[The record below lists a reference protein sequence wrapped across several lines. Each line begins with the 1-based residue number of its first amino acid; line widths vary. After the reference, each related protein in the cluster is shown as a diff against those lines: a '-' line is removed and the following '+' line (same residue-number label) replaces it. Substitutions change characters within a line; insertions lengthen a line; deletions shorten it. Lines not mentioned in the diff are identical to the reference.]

1 MRPLLPNF
9 PAEVLS
15 QWFFDHWSQ
24 IDDYAWLGFD
34 RLRFDRREWTSEQI
48 MQSGIQENDSI
59 QIDHRHFEKGILA
72 PRIERIACFFDA
84 NGTWP
89 VPPIFL
95 DNTDNDITRPDGWR
109 LTTPYHLLEGSHRAA
124 IFWTYHSRGA
134 LVSSHFLWVSTL
146 EDA

>member
-1 MRPLLPNF
+1 MRFKWIETYGRYSPIVTPDNVPSETVEEYCRRMRPLLPNF

-59 QIDHRHFEKGILA
+59 QIDHRQSY
-72 PRIERIACFFDA
+72 PQRPACS
-84 NGTWP
+84 
-89 VPPIFL
+89 L
-95 DNTDNDITRPDGWR
+95 R
-109 LTTPYHLLEGSHRAA
+109 
-124 IFWTYHSRGA
+124 SR
-134 LVSSHFLWVSTL
+134 S
-146 EDA
+146 